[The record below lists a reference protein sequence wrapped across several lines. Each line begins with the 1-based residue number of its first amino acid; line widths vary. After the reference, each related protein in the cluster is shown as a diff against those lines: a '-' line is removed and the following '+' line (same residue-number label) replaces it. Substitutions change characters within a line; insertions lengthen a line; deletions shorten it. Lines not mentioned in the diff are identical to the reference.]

1 MNSKNTFVLT
11 LTSAEAEWI
20 LYQLQAP
27 TTRLF
32 PFPFDDEPAGKVH
45 QLLDTAQDA
54 LLKRGWIETQS
65 DGNVILDMTVAGIVG
80 ALGFAKTALFV
91 DLFREQDNKPQ
102 VHRYFSAEGL
112 LVEQAG
118 NANNEIVLT
127 AIRDF
132 RTLRERLEEYLG
144 LKNQTVPR
152 KGMFRCD
159 PTAFAD
165 IPYIL
170 AGDGESAAIA
180 QLVEIG
186 ADEHFAADLIS
197 AMNAP
202 VQQATLQVVHLDTEQ
217 PEGVRLTGKLNLLE
231 GVYGLWALR
240 SQLGGAVP
248 LLEIMPCNAE
258 HARELVDTL
267 LGTFIACNGET

>member
-1 MNSKNTFVLT
+1 MNQDDFTIHLTFP
-11 LTSAEAEWI
+11 EIEWI
-20 LYQLQAP
+20 LQQLGAP
-27 TTRLF
+27 PRRLYV
-32 PFPFDDEPAGKVH
+32 PLNNLEA
-45 QLLDTAQDA
+45 
-54 LLKRGWIETQS
+54 S
-65 DGNVILDMTVAGIVG
+65 DGIDGIPPTLRSRAWINFEADVPVAIDIAVAGIVG
-80 ALGFAKTALFV
+80 VLGFSTTLLLIDHFCEQDHKPQTYQYFYAQGLIVEQTVTDDKEVKLTALR
-91 DLFREQDNKPQ
+91 DLD
-102 VHRYFSAEGL
+102 
-112 LVEQAG
+112 
-118 NANNEIVLT
+118 
-127 AIRDF
+127 
-132 RTLRERLEEYLG
+132 TLRTRLHKQINLVNQQKPTQTKTFECEEE
-144 LKNQTVPR
+144 
-152 KGMFRCD
+152 
-159 PTAFAD
+159 AFAA
-165 IPYIL
+165 IPYTL

-180 QLVEIG
+180 QFVEIG